1 MYDLIIEI
9 NLPIILW
16 VQSWGSWLAA
26 PMQFFS
32 FLGTEQFFL
41 IATPAIYWCWNA
53 RLGLRLG
60 IFLFISVSVNLALK
74 LFIHGPRPYWI
85 DTHVNAMAAE
95 SSFGPPSGHAQT
107 AVVYW
112 GTLAAG
118 IARRWAWALAMFI
131 MLMVGLSRIYLG
143 VHFPTD
149 VLAGWVVGGLLLF
162 TLLKLE
168 PRVVAWMA
176 RRSPGSQIAAVLIAS
191 LGLILLGVIPRL
203 LLSRL
208 SSWELPIEWV
218 ENAARA
224 FPGEEPI
231 DPLALSGIIT
241 AAGALFGLA
250 SGAIWLKTR
259 GGFDAH
265 GSGGQLIL
273 RYLLGLV
280 GILVFWFGLGQV
292 FPGGESL
299 LNLALRFLRYTLVG
313 FWVSGLAPL
322 LFVRLRLAQPAG

>member
-1 MYDLIIEI
+1 MCDLIIEI

-60 IFLFISVSVNLALK
+60 IFLFISVSLNLALK
-74 LFIHGPRPYWI
+74 LFIHGPRPYWVY
-85 DTHVNAMAAE
+85 DNVNALAAE
-95 SSFGPPSGHAQT
+95 SSFGIPSGHAQT

-112 GTLAAG
+112 GTLASSL
-118 IARRWAWALAMFI
+118 ARRWAWALVIFI
-131 MLMVGLSRIYLG
+131 MVMIGISRIYLG

-168 PRVVAWMA
+168 PGVVAWMA
-176 RRSPGSQIAAVLIAS
+176 RRSPGGQITAVFIAS
-191 LGLILLGVIPRL
+191 LGLIILGVIPRL
-203 LLSRL
+203 LLS
-208 SSWELPIEWV
+208 SWELPSEWV

-231 DPLALSGIIT
+231 NPLALSGIIT

-250 SGAIWLKTR
+250 SGAIWLKSR
-259 GGFDAH
+259 GGFMEH
-265 GSGGQLIL
+265 GSSGQLIL
-273 RYLLGLV
+273 RYLLGLA

-299 LNLALRFLRYTLVG
+299 LSLALRFLRYTLVG
-313 FWVSGLAPL
+313 FWVSGLAPWI
-322 LFVRLRLAQPAG
+322 FIRLRLAQPAV